1 MGFQNLGVFNGDSY
15 GLNYLSPNYRIIKIY
30 VKKIRYFQIKKKK
43 NKHTQG
49 RGVQIW
55 DSYILKSYT
64 AKLCE
69 QKLTG
74 FIRKFEFLQISH

>member
-43 NKHTQG
+43 KQTHARK
-49 RGVQIW
+49 RGANMGQLYIEELHSQIV
-55 DSYILKSYT
+55 
-64 AKLCE
+64 
-69 QKLTG
+69 
-74 FIRKFEFLQISH
+74 